1 MLTHEMKQQIAHLEE
16 KRFNLLSLS
25 KTPSGKTA
33 STAKA
38 KRMLNEAEELAIQIR
53 VLNRAK

>member
-1 MLTHEMKQQIAHLEE
+1 MKQQIAHLEE